1 MTKRNGKPTRPI
13 PELCQDIRELQRQRV
28 LNLKSRIM
36 IQNRLVATVATADGY
51 RAGLDEEDRLKR
63 FAAAR
68 KIIEG
73 VNGKGLA
80 ESDIPTSCGPL
91 ILATLP
97 AIASFDAMVDGYE
110 KEMIK
115 LVKQLPVA
123 EWTAKPQQRGFGLLM
138 LAQIVGECGDLAEYA
153 NPGKLWKRM
162 GCAPIEAHGKTLMPS
177 TWRWTTPG
185 LSAEEWEEAGYN
197 PRRRSIAYLI
207 GEGIVKQNGDG
218 PYRRRYDVV
227 KVKAAAEHDDWKPL
241 RCHRHAMLLATK
253 MLLRELWIEWCG
265 ESDDYVWQNKAEAKC
280 AFV

>member
-1 MTKRNGKPTRPI
+1 MKPNGQPTRPI
-13 PELCQDIRELQRQRV
+13 PELCADIRELQRQRV
-28 LNLKSRIM
+28 VNLKSRIM
-36 IQNRLVATVATADGY
+36 IENRLVATVASADGY

-68 KIIEG
+68 KVIEG
-73 VNGKGLA
+73 VRGDERGETEKA
-80 ESDIPTSCGPL
+80 IASHPL
-91 ILATLP
+91 IRATLP
-97 AIASFDAMVDGYE
+97 AIAGFDAMVDGYE
-110 KEMIK
+110 KAMVK

-123 EWTAKPQQRGFGLLM
+123 AWTAKPEQRGFGLLM

-162 GCAPIEAHGKTLMPS
+162 GCAPIEAHGQTLMPS
-177 TWRWTTPG
+177 TWRWTKPG

-218 PYRRRYDVV
+218 PYRRRYDFV
-227 KVKAAAEHDDWKPL
+227 KTKAAAEHDDWKPL

-253 MLLRELWIEWCG
+253 MLLRELWIEWTG
-265 ESDDYVWQNKAEAKC
+265 QDHDYVWQNKAEAKC